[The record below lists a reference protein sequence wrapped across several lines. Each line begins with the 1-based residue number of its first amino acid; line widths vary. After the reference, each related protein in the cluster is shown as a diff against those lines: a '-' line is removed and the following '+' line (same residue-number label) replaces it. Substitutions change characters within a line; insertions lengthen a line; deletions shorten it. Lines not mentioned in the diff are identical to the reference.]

1 MGMMGLEI
9 MISKNQHA
17 NIITNII
24 IFILYPGPCLSDAK
38 LKHYFRIMWKIK
50 KDQIDQMH
58 CYV

>member
-1 MGMMGLEI
+1 MGMIGLEI

-17 NIITNII
+17 NHHYLH
-24 IFILYPGPCLSDAK
+24 IFILYPGPCLSEAK
-38 LKHYFRIMWKIK
+38 LKHYFRIMWKNK